1 MTMRR
6 WLVLALASTSTAEPE
21 DEALAAYVRFARTTL
36 PRLEKAWAAPH
47 EADAAKQTGR
57 CTMDKA
63 RLKAR
68 EVIRS
73 QGVALPVYLHMFD
86 AATIKR
92 IDMLV
97 GRYLDRSDNF
107 AAPDIKPCMT

>member
-47 EADAAKQTGR
+47 DAADAQR
-57 CTMDKA
+57 
-63 RLKAR
+63 
-68 EVIRS
+68 
-73 QGVALPVYLHMFD
+73 F
-86 AATIKR
+86 
-92 IDMLV
+92 
-97 GRYLDRSDNF
+97 
-107 AAPDIKPCMT
+107 